1 MAVHILPSMV
11 KILLR
16 LFCNSNC
23 IHFCPHLMLSC
34 SNVYIVEWIVFM
46 PAMRVFVGSALNIS
60 FGLACRD
67 YTFDEN
73 AFYVGSFFQ
82 KFRV

>member
-1 MAVHILPSMV
+1 
-11 KILLR
+11 
-16 LFCNSNC
+16 
-23 IHFCPHLMLSC
+23 
-34 SNVYIVEWIVFM
+34 M

-60 FGLACRD
+60 FGLAFRD